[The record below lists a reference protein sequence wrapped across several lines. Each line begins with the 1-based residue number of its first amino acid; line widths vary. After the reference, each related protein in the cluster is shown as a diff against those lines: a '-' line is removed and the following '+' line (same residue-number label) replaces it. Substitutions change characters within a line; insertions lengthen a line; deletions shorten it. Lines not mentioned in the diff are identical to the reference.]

1 MDANPYH
8 ITARIVPAI
17 NYYIRLPY
25 VGSYIPSAIASGWLL
40 TSASGF
46 TPSHLALLCGKR
58 FGAPRLIWRA
68 LYTSIYSPM
77 LLCITCELVP
87 RYLVYDTCTVD
98 VAMP

>member
-1 MDANPYH
+1 MDANPCH
-8 ITARIVPAI
+8 ITARIVPTI

-40 TSASGF
+40 TPASGVA
-46 TPSHLALLCGKR
+46 SSRLALLYGNR
-58 FGAPRLIWRA
+58 FGAPRLI
-68 LYTSIYSPM
+68 YSSIYSPM

-98 VAMP
+98 VAMPCV